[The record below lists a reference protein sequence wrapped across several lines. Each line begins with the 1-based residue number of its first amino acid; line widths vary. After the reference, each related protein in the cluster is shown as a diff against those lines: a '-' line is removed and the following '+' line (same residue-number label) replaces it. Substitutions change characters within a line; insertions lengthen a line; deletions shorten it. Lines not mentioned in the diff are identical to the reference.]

1 MRVFGALNETDNS
14 PEMEAI
20 NAEISPIISAASD
33 EIMMNPQLFAKVKSV
48 YDRRNDMGLSPA
60 GSKMWKTP
68 TLSLYAPEHSFP
80 TPTRQP
86 SKR

>member
-1 MRVFGALNETDNS
+1 
-14 PEMEAI
+14 
-20 NAEISPIISAASD
+20 
-33 EIMMNPQLFAKVKSV
+33 MNPQLFAKVKSV
-48 YDRRNDMGLSPA
+48 YDRRNDMGLSPPR
-60 GSKMWKTP
+60 SKMWKTP